1 LRGDG
6 VDSQFLPF
14 TFFIFHL
21 LFGQQT
27 YFPAICSFTGA
38 GYKPGLH
45 GAVDFPGM
53 LLTRHLQ
60 RQSKALTRIASP
72 RPAYAA
78 AVRGTLAT
86 IGPILFMHLLEIP
99 GGAFVGLGGF
109 LTTLADKGGAYRNR
123 AILTGSTAFFGA
135 AAAAL
140 GAVVGV
146 DWRLALAVMFLVIF
160 LTNYLRVWGPDAGT
174 IGSLC
179 AVIFVVSLA
188 SPATSPHDVWQRA
201 LWLMAGGT
209 FSIFL
214 SLVAW
219 PLRVY
224 HPARVAVG
232 TAYTS
237 LSNAARTLVRL
248 AVEDSDRELI
258 FVFQQQCAV
267 VRADIESA
275 RAVLASIGR
284 AGESSRGA
292 RLIVA
297 IEAADQIFGTLIMLG
312 DLLDAWRE
320 RGESA
325 TLNDAR
331 EIAEGVAG
339 FCDDMAAFVQ
349 SDFPTSAALAA
360 QRQLVTTAKKFTH
373 FAEEFAENEEKR
385 PRLRALARRFVT
397 YASAATEGAK
407 KNTDLRPNEQ
417 RPRFAPWQA
426 VMENFSRDSVVLRHA
441 SRTAVAA
448 AIAFSVAAAFDLP
461 RGYWMTLAV
470 IVILQPYTDATVLKG
485 LQRVIGTIA
494 GGLVA
499 AAIGSVVHGPLV
511 IIGIIAILIFISLAV
526 LPVNYTLYSFFLT
539 PTFVLLA
546 EVNAGDWHLVQIR
559 IVNTLIG
566 GAIALAAA
574 SFLWPRSEHKGLAS
588 ALATALRKNARY
600 LEAIGR
606 LHGAA
611 MEQRRELR
619 NWRREVGIALID
631 AETSLERLLS
641 ESAEPHVEALKTLT
655 LYARRISISLAAL
668 STAWTLERDALQTFA
683 QRAVNDLEAIAAAV
697 EARATPPPLTII
709 VGEDAPP
716 PFDRLMRQIEV
727 LSNAAGRAGS

>member
-1 LRGDG
+1 
-6 VDSQFLPF
+6 
-14 TFFIFHL
+14 
-21 LFGQQT
+21 
-27 YFPAICSFTGA
+27 
-38 GYKPGLH
+38 
-45 GAVDFPGM
+45 M
-53 LLTRHLQ
+53 LLTRHLR
-60 RQSKALTRIASP
+60 RQTMALTRIASP
-72 RPAYAA
+72 RPAWAA
-78 AVRGTLAT
+78 AMRGTLAT
-86 IGPILFMHLLEIP
+86 IGPILVMNLLGIP

-123 AILTGSTAFFGA
+123 AILTCSTAFFGA
-135 AAAAL
+135 LATAIGAMAGTDWRVAL
-140 GAVVGV
+140 GA
-146 DWRLALAVMFLVIF
+146 MFLVIF

-188 SPATSPHDVWQRA
+188 SPATSAHEVWLRA
-201 LWLMAGGT
+201 LWLLAGGI

-224 HPARVAVG
+224 HPARLAVG
-232 TAYTS
+232 AAYTA
-237 LSNAARTLVRL
+237 LSNAANTLVRL
-248 AVEDSDRELI
+248 AQDDSDRELI
-258 FVFQQQCAV
+258 FVFQQQCAGI
-267 VRADIESA
+267 RANIEGA
-275 RAVLASIGR
+275 REVLASIGR
-284 AGESSRGA
+284 AGESTRGA

-325 TLNDAR
+325 AVADAR
-331 EIAEGVAG
+331 EIAERVAI
-339 FCDDMAAFVQ
+339 FCHDMSAFVQ
-349 SDFPTSAALAA
+349 SDFPRSAAVAA
-360 QRQLVTTAKKFTH
+360 QRQLVRTSKEFAR
-373 FAEEFAENEEKR
+373 FAETFAESEEKR
-385 PRLRALARRFVT
+385 PRLRALARRFAT

-407 KNTDLRPNEQ
+407 KEGELTQKEQ
-417 RPRFAPWQA
+417 RPRFSPWQA
-426 VMENFSRDSVVLRHA
+426 VVENFSRESVVLRHA

-448 AIAFSVAAAFDLP
+448 AAAFAIAAAFDLP

-574 SFLWPRSEHKGLAS
+574 SFLWPRSEHKSLAA
-588 ALATALRKNARY
+588 ALATALRKNAGY
-600 LEAIGR
+600 LEAIAR
-606 LHGAA
+606 LHGAP
-611 MEQRRELR
+611 MEERRELR
-619 NWRREVGIALID
+619 GWRRDVGLALID

-641 ESAEPHVEALKTLT
+641 ESGEPHVEALKSLT

-668 STAWTLERDALQTFA
+668 STAWALEREALELFA
-683 QRAVNDLEAIAAAV
+683 RRAIHDLEAIAGAV
-697 EARATPPPLTII
+697 EARALPPPLTVV
-709 VGEDAPP
+709 VGEDSPP
-716 PFDRLMRQIEV
+716 PFERLTRQIEV
-727 LSNAAGRAGS
+727 LHNGAVRAHSG